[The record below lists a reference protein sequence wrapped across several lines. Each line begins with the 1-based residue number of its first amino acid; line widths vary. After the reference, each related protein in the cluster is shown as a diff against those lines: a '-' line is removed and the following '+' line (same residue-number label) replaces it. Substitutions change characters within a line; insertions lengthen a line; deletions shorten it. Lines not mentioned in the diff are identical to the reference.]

1 MLPDPDSLFRMYQ
14 IPKIHLHFSGSCLL
28 LHLQVI
34 PADCHT
40 YQAYNLLRSI
50 SAGLNIQASV
60 LQSYH

>member
-28 LHLQVI
+28 LHLQVF

-40 YQAYNLLRSI
+40 YQAYNLL
-50 SAGLNIQASV
+50 
-60 LQSYH
+60 